1 VISGAAAEGAKPL
14 GDLHGGGAA
23 FVVMGVVNVTPD
35 SFSDGGR
42 FLDSQAAIAHGLE
55 LQAEGAAILDIGGE
69 STRPGAASVPVEI
82 ELARVV
88 PVIEGLVRAGARAAI
103 SIDTSK
109 AEVARAALHA
119 GASVVNDVTALR
131 AAPEI
136 AELVAASG
144 ADLCLMHMLGTPRT
158 MQKDP
163 HYDDVVAEVKRF
175 LEERM
180 AVAVARGVPEERIVL
195 DPGIGF
201 GKTVA
206 HNLELLARLPEIVAL
221 GRPVLIGTSRKSF
234 LGTLTGRD
242 VHQRLYATIATNVL
256 AYERGARIFRV
267 HDVGPLHDALTVT
280 AATVS

>member
-1 VISGAAAEGAKPL
+1 
-14 GDLHGGGAA
+14 
-23 FVVMGVVNVTPD
+23 MGVVNVTPD

-42 FLDSQAAIAHGLE
+42 FLDPGAAIAHALE
-55 LQAEGAAILDIGGE
+55 LQSQGAAILDVGGE
-69 STRPGAASVPVEI
+69 STRPGAASVPVHT

-88 PVIEGLVRAGARAAI
+88 PVLEGLVSAGVQAVL

-109 AEVARAALHA
+109 AAVAEGALRA
-119 GASVVNDVTALR
+119 GATIVNDVTALR

-136 AELVAASG
+136 AGLVSDFDAE
-144 ADLCLMHMLGTPRT
+144 LCLMHMLGDPRT
-158 MQKDP
+158 MQDDP
-163 HYDDVVAEVKRF
+163 RYDDVVADVKRF

-180 AVAVARGVPEERIVL
+180 AFAISNGVREERIML

-206 HNLELLARLPEIVAL
+206 HNLALIGRLSEIVAL
-221 GRPVLIGTSRKSF
+221 GRPVVIGTSRKSF
-234 LGTLTGRD
+234 LGKLTGRD

-267 HDVGPLHDALTVT
+267 HDVGPLYDALTVT